1 MTGKPARAASEER
14 MKVSVRLI
22 LGFVKKWYPLILLIC
37 VWELVSRTKMVDP
50 FYLPPFSIS
59 IKALVEGL
67 FINGDI
73 WLHIEMSLFRAG
85 AGLVSSIV
93 VGTAIG
99 LLMARYAPVN
109 SFLDPLISII
119 FPTPKLALFP
129 ILIFWFGIGQVSKI
143 FLIAMTCFFPVVV
156 NTYAGVKNVDKY
168 LIWNA
173 LTKGASGSQVLWK
186 VILPAAMP
194 FIFTGIRVASSFAF
208 ILIVASE
215 MIAANDGL
223 GFFIIAAERTFN
235 SDVMFAGIM
244 LIGMLGFG
252 VDRFILY
259 LQKRLFVWRDMGEE
273 RGSGI

>member
-1 MTGKPARAASEER
+1 MNK
-14 MKVSVRLI
+14 LI
-22 LGFVKKWYPLILLIC
+22 RIVIAFFKKWYPLVLLIC
-37 VWELVSRTKMVDP
+37 AWELVSRTKMVDP

-59 IKALVEGL
+59 MKALIEGL

-93 VGTAIG
+93 VGTVIG
-99 LLMARYAPVN
+99 LLMARYTPVN

-143 FLIAMTCFFPVVV
+143 LLIAMTCFFPVVV

-173 LTKGASGSQVLWK
+173 LTKGASGPQILRK

-235 SDVMFAGIM
+235 SDAMFAGIM
-244 LIGMLGFG
+244 LIGTLGFG

>member
-1 MTGKPARAASEER
+1 MHILTRI
-14 MKVSVRLI
+14 LI
-22 LGFVKKWYPLILLIC
+22 AFFKKWYPLFLLIC

-59 IKALVEGL
+59 MKALIEGL

-73 WLHIEMSLFRAG
+73 WLHIEMSLFRAV

-93 VGTAIG
+93 VGTVIG

-129 ILIFWFGIGQVSKI
+129 ILIFWFGIGQMSKI
-143 FLIAMTCFFPVVV
+143 LLIAMTCFFPVVV

-173 LTKGASGSQVLWK
+173 TTKGASGRQILQK

-235 SDVMFAGIM
+235 SDVMFAGIV
-244 LIGMLGFG
+244 LIGTLGFG

-259 LQKRLFVWRDMGEE
+259 LQKRLFAWRDVGEE
-273 RGSGI
+273 RAPGI

>member
-1 MTGKPARAASEER
+1 
-14 MKVSVRLI
+14 MKSVIRFI
-22 LGFVKKWYPLILLIC
+22 SSFFKKWYPLILLVC
-37 VWELVSRTKMVDP
+37 VWEFVSRTKMVDP

-59 IKALVEGL
+59 MKALFEGL

-73 WLHIEMSLFRAG
+73 WLHIEMSLFRAI
-85 AGLVSSIV
+85 AGLVSSIIA
-93 VGTAIG
+93 GTVIG
-99 LLMARYAPVN
+99 LLMARYTPIN
-109 SFLDPLISII
+109 NFLDPLISII

-129 ILIFWFGIGQVSKI
+129 ILIFWFGIGQTSKI
-143 FLIAMTCFFPVVV
+143 LLIAMTCFFPVVV

-173 LTKGASGSQVLWK
+173 ITKGASGTQILQK

-235 SDVMFAGIM
+235 SDVMFAGII
-244 LIGMLGFG
+244 LIGILGFG
-252 VDRFILY
+252 FDRFILY
-259 LQKRLFVWRDMGEE
+259 LQRRLFVWRDTGEE
-273 RGSGI
+273 RGTGL

>member
-1 MTGKPARAASEER
+1 
-14 MKVSVRLI
+14 
-22 LGFVKKWYPLILLIC
+22 
-37 VWELVSRTKMVDP
+37 
-50 FYLPPFSIS
+50 
-59 IKALVEGL
+59 
-67 FINGDI
+67 
-73 WLHIEMSLFRAG
+73 
-85 AGLVSSIV
+85 
-93 VGTAIG
+93 
-99 LLMARYAPVN
+99 
-109 SFLDPLISII
+109 
-119 FPTPKLALFP
+119 
-129 ILIFWFGIGQVSKI
+129 
-143 FLIAMTCFFPVVV
+143 MTCFFPVVV

-273 RGSGI
+273 KGSGI

>member
-1 MTGKPARAASEER
+1 MNL
-14 MKVSVRLI
+14 SVRFI
-22 LGFVKKWYPLILLIC
+22 IGFVKKWYPLILLIC

-50 FYLPPFSIS
+50 FYLPPFTLSM
-59 IKALVEGL
+59 KALLEGL
-67 FINGDI
+67 FVNGDI
-73 WLHIEMSLFRAG
+73 WLHIEMSLFRAV
-85 AGLVSSIV
+85 AGLISSII
-93 VGTAIG
+93 VGTIIG
-99 LLMARYAPVN
+99 LLMARYASMN

-129 ILIFWFGIGQVSKI
+129 VLIFWFGIGQVSKI
-143 FLIAMTCFFPVVV
+143 LLIGMTCFFPVVV

-173 LTKGASGSQVLWK
+173 TTKGASGRQILQK

-235 SDVMFAGIM
+235 SDVMFAGII
-244 LIGMLGFG
+244 LIGVLGFG
-252 VDRFILY
+252 FDRLILY
-259 LQKRLFVWRDMGEE
+259 LQKRLFVWRDIGEE
-273 RGSGI
+273 RAPGI